1 MYMYLYHF
9 FIFRK
14 LITMTYYNK
23 HFILNFISLTF
34 SQLFCN
40 IFLSILVITICFYN
54 KFYKNNKNIFICLI
68 INDKMILYFI
78 YFNFALLIAQ
88 LKS

>member
-1 MYMYLYHF
+1 
-9 FIFRK
+9 
-14 LITMTYYNK
+14 MTYYNK
-23 HFILNFISLTF
+23 NFILYFISLTF

-40 IFLSILVITICFYN
+40 IFISILVITFCFYN
-54 KFYKNNKNIFICLI
+54 KFYKNNKNIFFISLI

-78 YFNFALLIAQ
+78 YINLALLIAQ